1 MIETTATSIIITYTE
16 LFMTSLSF
24 SPIGGRLSRHGE
36 TVLLIAGA
44 LAVATAAAMAGT
56 DTTFAAP
63 QTVFTNYLEG
73 SLGQILAITAL
84 IWGVVG
90 MVARFSMAQIAVP
103 VVLGLAAGVG
113 IPIVTSNVTA
123 II

>member
-1 MIETTATSIIITYTE
+1 MTLLTPFVGPANLADRTEKII
-16 LFMTSLSF
+16 
-24 SPIGGRLSRHGE
+24 
-36 TVLLIAGA
+36 LIAGL
-44 LAVATAAAMAGT
+44 LAIGTAAAVAGT
-56 DTTFAAP
+56 DSTFAAP
-63 QTVFTNYLEG
+63 QQVFTDYLEG
-73 SLGQILAITAL
+73 SLGQILAIAAL

>member
-1 MIETTATSIIITYTE
+1 MTFVRSMIGHASLADRTE
-16 LFMTSLSF
+16 KL
-24 SPIGGRLSRHGE
+24 I
-36 TVLLIAGA
+36 LIAGI
-44 LAVATAAAMAGT
+44 LAIGSAAAIAGT

-63 QTVFTNYLEG
+63 QTVFTDYLEG
-73 SLGQILAITAL
+73 SLGQILAIAAL
-84 IWGVVG
+84 IWGVIG

>member
-1 MIETTATSIIITYTE
+1 MTLERSIFGPAKIADRTE
-16 LFMTSLSF
+16 QL
-24 SPIGGRLSRHGE
+24 I
-36 TVLLIAGA
+36 LIAGTFA
-44 LAVATAAAMAGT
+44 IGSAAAIAGT

-63 QTVFTNYLEG
+63 QTVFTDYLEG
-73 SLGQILAITAL
+73 SLGQILAIAAL

>member
-1 MIETTATSIIITYTE
+1 MTPSYCVRGVASFVNAPIE
-16 LFMTSLSF
+16 
-24 SPIGGRLSRHGE
+24 RL
-36 TVLLIAGA
+36 VLVAGA
-44 LAVATAAAMAGT
+44 TALAMSAALAGT

-73 SLGQILAITAL
+73 SLGQILAIAAL

>member
-1 MIETTATSIIITYTE
+1 MI
-16 LFMTSLSF
+16 
-24 SPIGGRLSRHGE
+24 PIRAIGSAAFCAARPLE
-36 TVLLIAGA
+36 QLVLLSGVVTIA
-44 LAVATAAAMAGT
+44 VSTAMAGT
-56 DTTFAAP
+56 DTTFATP

-73 SLGQILAITAL
+73 SLGQILAIAAL

-103 VVLGLAAGVG
+103 VILGLAAGVG

>member
-1 MIETTATSIIITYTE
+1 MTLLTPPVGPANLADRTEKII
-16 LFMTSLSF
+16 
-24 SPIGGRLSRHGE
+24 
-36 TVLLIAGA
+36 LIAGL
-44 LAVATAAAMAGT
+44 LAIGTAAAVAGT
-56 DTTFAAP
+56 DSTFAAP
-63 QTVFTNYLEG
+63 QQVFTDYLEG
-73 SLGQILAITAL
+73 SLGQILAIAAL

>member
-1 MIETTATSIIITYTE
+1 MTSIRTIVGPANFADRTE
-16 LFMTSLSF
+16 KL
-24 SPIGGRLSRHGE
+24 I
-36 TVLLIAGA
+36 LIAGL
-44 LAVATAAAMAGT
+44 LAIGTAAAVAGT

-63 QTVFTNYLEG
+63 QTVFTDYLEG
-73 SLGQILAITAL
+73 SLGQILAIAAL

>member
-1 MIETTATSIIITYTE
+1 MIAGLLAIGTAT
-16 LFMTSLSF
+16 
-24 SPIGGRLSRHGE
+24 
-36 TVLLIAGA
+36 
-44 LAVATAAAMAGT
+44 AVAGT
-56 DTTFAAP
+56 DSTFAAP
-63 QTVFTNYLEG
+63 QQVFTDYLEG
-73 SLGQILAITAL
+73 SLGQILAIAAL

-103 VVLGLAAGVG
+103 VLLGLAAGVG